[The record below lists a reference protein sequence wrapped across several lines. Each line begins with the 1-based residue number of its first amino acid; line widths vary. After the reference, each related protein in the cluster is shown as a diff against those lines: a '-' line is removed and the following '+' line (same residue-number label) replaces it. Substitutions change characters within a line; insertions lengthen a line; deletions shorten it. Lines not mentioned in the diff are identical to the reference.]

1 VYGVEHDRLGTFD
14 LFLVP
19 VGADETGVSY
29 EAVFNRLK
37 T

>member
-1 VYGVEHDRLGTFD
+1 LGTID

-19 VGADETGVSY
+19 VLDGDSTSY

-37 T
+37 KRA